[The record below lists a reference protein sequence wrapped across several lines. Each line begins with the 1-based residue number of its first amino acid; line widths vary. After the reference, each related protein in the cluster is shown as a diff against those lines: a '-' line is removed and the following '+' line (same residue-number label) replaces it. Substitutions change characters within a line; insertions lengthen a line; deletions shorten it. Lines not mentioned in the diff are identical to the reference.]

1 MRNKIEKLNTKS
13 RFYAITDVR
22 GITLTTLVITIVV
35 LLILASVATFTGIE
49 AIENT
54 KRTKFIAELK
64 IMQSYVNQWY
74 EDCKPSVNATE
85 YDKQF
90 ATNVQTKFTIN
101 GNVAINATSSEP
113 LVSDKVA
120 QAQSSLNNAN
130 VKPKYHGNFY
140 ILEESQ
146 LQALGV
152 EGVSQSVLVSVQ
164 DRKVVSYLGLKYKN
178 QMYYTIDSLDGNNGI
193 DAIYNVG
200 YQTPTPA
207 SPTINVTGIRLE
219 NGKSAKINIATK
231 YNANNVNKG
240 TIYYGIVKDGQ
251 ETATSY
257 NTTKDDYFVITE
269 NGKYDIYVKDAAG
282 NESAHVIKK
291 FSKDANSPKLTD
303 GMIPIKWVE
312 GNENTPSNWVVCDK
326 NDIDWFSY
334 DHKLWANIMLS
345 DGTYKADTVQVGQ
358 VVQENQLGSMYVWI
372 PRYAYKMP
380 ENSYTDSE
388 IHTIDVTFLNRT
400 TNRTST
406 GKEIQ
411 KATADVNTMQTP
423 IVHPAF
429 TFGDKELEGIWV
441 AKFEASGTNE
451 NGDAVGNSSPDV
463 TTYSPVTADSTTIPK
478 SLPNKTSWRA
488 IRIGDCEWQS
498 MSIAGVNKEK
508 YGIDYC
514 NSHLLKNSE
523 WGAVAYLCYSQYGNV
538 PMKNACGAVTSGK
551 SSNWYYNLTT
561 GQGPQNDSNDNG
573 TYAYS
578 DTSISS
584 HGYSTSNGQ
593 KASTTGNVTGI
604 YDMNGGAWEYVA
616 AYLDNKSGNLGYGN
630 STISGADKYFST
642 QYELNSGYSEL
653 WDRYEVSSE
662 ERNDQIEV
670 TEGKIS
676 KGTLWNASKIGDTY
690 SLARY
695 RLTKYIFDHLPKGI
709 GVSEISDKFSFYNAY
724 NNGTSNTWDWFRFTG
739 TEDTPAFTRSTT
751 TSVWDS
757 DYVLIGH
764 ASNPFVVRGGSYNYG
779 PSAGAFYSNFSN
791 GNVSVSGGFR
801 SALVL

>member
-1 MRNKIEKLNTKS
+1 MKLQS
-13 RFYAITDVR
+13 RPPNP
-22 GITLTTLVITIVV
+22 
-35 LLILASVATFTGIE
+35 SVCR
-49 AIENT
+49 IENT
-54 KRTKFIAELK
+54 KNFNSDKG
-64 IMQSYVNQWY
+64 
-74 EDCKPSVNATE
+74 VNAP
-85 YDKQF
+85 KI
-90 ATNVQTKFTIN
+90 TK
-101 GNVAINATSSEP
+101 
-113 LVSDKVA
+113 
-120 QAQSSLNNAN
+120 
-130 VKPKYHGNFY
+130 
-140 ILEESQ
+140 
-146 LQALGV
+146 
-152 EGVSQSVLVSVQ
+152 
-164 DRKVVSYLGLKYKN
+164 
-178 QMYYTIDSLDGNNGI
+178 
-193 DAIYNVG
+193 
-200 YQTPTPA
+200 
-207 SPTINVTGIRLE
+207 
-219 NGKSAKINIATK
+219 
-231 YNANNVNKG
+231 
-240 TIYYGIVKDGQ
+240 
-251 ETATSY
+251 
-257 NTTKDDYFVITE
+257 
-269 NGKYDIYVKDAAG
+269 
-282 NESAHVIKK
+282 
-291 FSKDANSPKLTD
+291 
-303 GMIPIKWVE
+303 GMIPIKWN
-312 GNENTPSNWVVCDK
+312 GSNWVVCSTSDS
-326 NDIDWFSY
+326 DWY
-334 DHKLWANIMLS
+334 TYGNTAETKLWANIMLS
-345 DGTYKADTVQVGQ
+345 DGTYKAGIVQDGTVVA
-358 VVQENQLGSMYVWI
+358 EEDLGSMYVWI
-372 PRYAYKMP
+372 PRYAYQMP
-380 ENSYTDSE
+380 ENAQTTKGS
-388 IHTIDVTFLNRT
+388 IDVTFLMGNTNKDSSGTTYGKANST
-400 TNRTST
+400 TNTET
-406 GKEIQ
+406 TK
-411 KATADVNTMQTP
+411 V
-423 IVHPAF
+423 VHPGF
-429 TFGDKELEGIWV
+429 TIGNKELTGIWV

-488 IRIGDCEWQS
+488 ISIGDCEWQS
-498 MSIAGVNKEK
+498 MSIAGVNKDK

-551 SSNWYYNLTT
+551 SSNWHYNLTT
-561 GQGPQNDSNDNG
+561 GQGPKNDSNDNG

-676 KGTLWNASKIGDTY
+676 KGTLWNGSKIGDTY

-764 ASNPFVVRGGSYNYG
+764 ASYPFVVRGGYYNNGTYAGVFYSSIGSGNGNYG
-779 PSAGAFYSNFSN
+779 S
-791 GNVSVSGGFR
+791 GFR